1 MFYNLVNSLKRRI
14 ILELQDS
21 FSRHPIY
28 AKVAPNIQNKFS
40 FEQRPQFGIVV
51 KGSSANK
58 VQLSADNFKGTV
70 QSHVMLA
77 YVGEPTYP
85 LEWVREDLK
94 TIEANGGYMPT
105 MPGVYYMEIL
115 TAPTTPNEPGT
126 YALDPLVTVPDE
138 ALLHFVSGIEQEA
151 QLQNLPVK
159 KTLRLWLNRRV
170 LLAEGRDYSVNYA
183 SGAIRFLARFDPG
196 SMVTASYR
204 YAVPSIGP
212 IDWYWNTADFTTLP
226 GVTLAFGKRAK
237 AGDKVAVV
245 VHSER
250 RDVANAY
257 GGRFDVSLDLDVI
270 STDPNQLEEIA
281 DLSVMYLWGEKR
293 SGLSFDGIEVVD
305 VSMGGEAEDTYDEQA
320 ELMYYT
326 GSLSV
331 QLQAEWEI
339 HIPLPLTI
347 TRVMPAG
354 AEDGL
359 AGANAPPL
367 QVATSDLLF
376 QTVPVNVGRN
386 NSFERIT

>member
-28 AKVAPNIQNKFS
+28 EKIAPNIQNKYS

-70 QSHVMLA
+70 HSHVMLG
-77 YVGEPTYP
+77 YVGAPTYP

-94 TIEANGGYMPT
+94 AIEANGGYMPT

-126 YALDPLVTVPDE
+126 YVLDPLVTVPDE
-138 ALLHFVSGIEQEA
+138 PVLHFQSGIEREA
-151 QLQNLPVK
+151 QLQNLPVP
-159 KTLRLWLNRRV
+159 KTFRLWLNRRI
-170 LLAEGRDYSVNYA
+170 LLAEGTDYTVDYA
-183 SGAIRFLARFDPG
+183 TGEIRFLARFDPG

-212 IDWYWNTADFTTLP
+212 IDWYWNTADFKTLP
-226 GVTLAFGKRAK
+226 GVVMAFGKRAK
-237 AGDKVAVV
+237 EGDKVAIV
-245 VHSER
+245 VHPER
-250 RDVANAY
+250 SPVANAY

-270 STDPNQLEEIA
+270 TTDPNQMEEIA
-281 DLSVMYLWGEKR
+281 DLAVLYLWGDKR
-293 SGLSFDGIEVVD
+293 SALSFDGIEVVD

-320 ELMYYT
+320 ELFYYT
-326 GSLSV
+326 ASLSV

-339 HIPLPLTI
+339 HIPLSLTI
-347 TRVMPAG
+347 SRVTPGG
-354 AEDGL
+354 APPGL
-359 AGANAPPL
+359 SGANAPPL
-367 QVATSDLLF
+367 QIATSDLLF
-376 QTVPVNVGRN
+376 QTVPINVGRN